1 LPCWF
6 TTPTRRTLLLPKPLA
21 GVARHLVG
29 FGVPAAAMSI
39 LETDDHEITLVFAS
53 RIRRDQRGIVFA

>member
-1 LPCWF
+1 LS
-6 TTPTRRTLLLPKPLA
+6 RKPFA

-29 FGVPAAAMSI
+29 FGVPPAAVSI

-53 RIRRDQRGIVFA
+53 RIRRDQQLTFSFSGVISR